1 MMRFV
6 LILLG
11 LLTGLGLAVLSEG
24 RMSHLRLVAPQL
36 APVWTAPIDGGATL
50 WQGQAQGLSL
60 GVLPGP
66 TDLRWRFD
74 RVERAGIVW
83 SIRLNGAGVDARG
96 EMRLPWS
103 RDRVAL
109 RDVSGDL
116 GLADLPAIIGGAV
129 QTGLLRVEG
138 LRAEI
143 GLPERQLLSLAAQI
157 EMTGGRFG
165 PVEIGSGEAILTS
178 DQAGGWRMPF
188 SVEGAMLRAE
198 GRFEGALGRP
208 GARLE
213 LQVTETNGL
222 SQEARRVLD
231 RVAEPK
237 EGGWRLTRDIDSLG
251 AWPVF

>member
-1 MMRFV
+1 
-6 LILLG
+6 
-11 LLTGLGLAVLSEG
+11 
-24 RMSHLRLVAPQL
+24 
-36 APVWTAPIDGGATL
+36 
-50 WQGQAQGLSL
+50 
-60 GVLPGP
+60 
-66 TDLRWRFD
+66 
-74 RVERAGIVW
+74 
-83 SIRLNGAGVDARG
+83 
-96 EMRLPWS
+96 
-103 RDRVAL
+103 
-109 RDVSGDL
+109 
-116 GLADLPAIIGGAV
+116 
-129 QTGLLRVEG
+129 
-138 LRAEI
+138 
-143 GLPERQLLSLAAQI
+143 
-157 EMTGGRFG
+157 
-165 PVEIGSGEAILTS
+165 LTS

>member
-1 MMRFV
+1 MTRGL

-24 RMSHLRLVAPQL
+24 RMNHLRLVAPQL
-36 APVWTAPIDGGATL
+36 APAWTAPIDGGATL
-50 WQGQAQGLSL
+50 WQGQAQNVTL
-60 GVLPGP
+60 GVLPGS

-74 RVERAGIVW
+74 RVEGAGVVW
-83 SIRLNGAGVDARG
+83 SIRLNGAGVDGRG

-103 RDRVAL
+103 RDRVVL

-116 GLADLPAIIGGAV
+116 GLADLPAIIGGTV

-138 LRAEI
+138 MRAEI
-143 GLPERQLLSLAAQI
+143 GLPERQLRSLAAQVD
-157 EMTGGRFG
+157 MTGGRFG

-178 DQAGGWRMPF
+178 DQAGGWRMPL

-198 GRFEGALGRP
+198 GALAGALGRP
-208 GARLE
+208 EARLD
-213 LQVTETNGL
+213 LRITEGETM
-222 SQEARRVLD
+222 SDEARRVLD
-231 RVAEPK
+231 RVAERGD
-237 EGGWRLTRDIDSLG
+237 GGWRLTRDIDSLG